1 MRAFFAEIPQDYFTT
16 PVDDVAKIMIPSD
29 KLNQLE
35 VNLDDLSDEKKITEL
50 NLIIKSQVTVECHFI
65 DFRNSF
71 LEDKIQYIQQ

>member
-50 NLIIKSQVTVECHFI
+50 NFRLPSSQIKENNILKSGNFGLNE
-65 DFRNSF
+65 
-71 LEDKIQYIQQ
+71 EE